1 MSSQTLKNR
10 VALVTGASRGIGRA
24 AALGFA
30 EAGAHVIA
38 VARTVG
44 GLEELD
50 DEIRAVG
57 GTATLVPVDLKDYEG
72 LDRLG
77 AAILER
83 WGKLD
88 VYFANAAILG
98 PMMPL
103 RDVDPKP
110 FEEALSVN
118 LTAQWRLLKAVDPAL
133 RLSDA
138 GRALFM
144 TSSVTTRVRGYWG
157 PYTITKGA
165 LEMLARTYAEET
177 KAATPVKVMLINPG
191 GMRTKM
197 RASAVPGEDP
207 MILPEPK
214 LLVPHLVAMA
224 QADWS
229 ETGKL
234 FDFPSKSVK
243 SYQQPI

>member
-1 MSSQTLKNR
+1 MSSKPLLNR

-24 AALGFA
+24 AALGYA
-30 EAGAHVIA
+30 AAGAHVIA
-38 VARTVG
+38 VARTTG
-44 GLEELD
+44 ALEELD
-50 DEIRAVG
+50 DEIRALG
-57 GTATLVPVDLKDYEG
+57 GSATLVPVDLKDGEG

-88 VYFANAAILG
+88 IYLANAAILG

-103 RDVDPKP
+103 RDLDVKP
-110 FEEALSVN
+110 FEEAMTVN
-118 LTAQWRLLKAVDPAL
+118 TIAQWRLLRAVDPAL

-144 TSSVTTRVRGYWG
+144 TSSVTYRLRSYWG
-157 PYTITKGA
+157 AYTISKGA
-165 LEMLARTYAEET
+165 FDMLARTYAEET
-177 KAATPVKVMLINPG
+177 RATTPVKVMLVNPG

-207 MILPEPK
+207 MTLPEPSS
-214 LLVPHLVAMA
+214 LVPHLIEMSSPA
-224 QADWS
+224 WN

-234 FDFPSKSVK
+234 FDFPSRAVK
-243 SYQQPI
+243 SYQPPV

>member
-1 MSSQTLKNR
+1 MSPKPLKDR

-24 AALGFA
+24 AALGYA

-38 VARTVG
+38 VARTTG

-77 AAILER
+77 NAVLER

-88 VYFANAAILG
+88 ILFANAAILG

-103 RDVDPKP
+103 RDIDPKP
-110 FEEALSVN
+110 FEEAISVN
-118 LTAQWRLLKAVDPAL
+118 LTSQWRLLRAVDPAL

-144 TSSVTTRVRGYWG
+144 TSSVTYRMRAYWG

-177 KAATPVKVMLINPG
+177 RATPVKVMLINPG

-207 MILPEPK
+207 MTLPEPK
-214 LLVPHLVAMA
+214 ALVPHLIEMSS
-224 QADWS
+224 QAWQ

-234 FDFPSKSVK
+234 FDFPSRAVK
-243 SYQQPI
+243 SYQQPL